1 MSVTKPIN
9 FMKTS
14 FSCRTLI
21 ALAVAAVA
29 AVNCQS
35 RAGETAVSTSAG
47 SSALPAG
54 VALGSPVGQV
64 FKLAQ
69 AGVDPS
75 MIQTYISNCPG
86 PFNLQADEIIALT
99 DAGVSSE
106 MVSAMFAH
114 DKTLPAPAALPAPAP
129 VVPVAATE
137 QAGLPP
143 PAPVAGADT
152 APVPTAVPADLSQNE
167 IDQTLT
173 PYGSWVQVEGY
184 GRCWRPSVVVYDAT
198 WQPYCDRGRW
208 IYTDYGWYWNSD
220 YAWGVTFHYGRWFN
234 SPQYGWCWW
243 PNTVWA
249 PAWVTWRSSNAYC
262 GWAPLPPFTA
272 YQAGIGFVYRGNQV
286 AVGFD
291 FGLAANCFTFVSIG
305 HFCEPHPRY
314 YCVPHTQVAQIYGQ
328 TAIINNYGHHDRTI
342 VNGGVSV
349 TVIGNA
355 AHHPIQPV
363 PIGSLV
369 NSGHRSWHGQDM
381 NSPGHHFGADAT
393 DGSGNRQFT
402 STDFHHDATPAS
414 PAHSQAPQAPDNLRS
429 QPQSGFTGRN
439 FNSPAQPSSGPA
451 MAANHNLAPIT
462 SPAHIQP
469 SNNDRFIA
477 SSGGQR
483 QNAQTYTP
491 PAVNQWTQ
499 TRSGFHQQPQT
510 QVASHPVITVPSPV
524 NIAPVQRSE
533 LRQNYAQAASRGIAP
548 AAPAQ
553 QILVQSGNGQ
563 MQGWFA
569 RDR

>member
-1 MSVTKPIN
+1 MSVTKPIS
-9 FMKTS
+9 FMKTY
-14 FSCRTLI
+14 FPCRTLI

-35 RAGETAVSTSAG
+35 QAGEPAVSTSAG
-47 SSALPAG
+47 DSALPAG

-75 MIQTYISNCPG
+75 VIQTYISNCPG
-86 PFNLQADEIIALT
+86 AFNLQADEIIALT

-106 MVSAMFAH
+106 MMSAMFAH
-114 DKTLPAPAALPAPAP
+114 DKTLPAPAALPVPAPASA
-129 VVPVAATE
+129 VPVTTTE

-173 PYGSWVQVEGY
+173 PYGSWVQVDGY

-208 IYTDYGWYWNSD
+208 VYTDYGWYWNSD

-234 SPQYGWCWW
+234 SPKYGWCWW

-272 YQAGIGFVYRGNQV
+272 YQPGIGFVYRGNHV
-286 AVGFD
+286 TVGFD
-291 FGLAANCFTFVSIG
+291 FGLAANCFTFVSVG

-342 VNGGVSV
+342 VNDGVSV
-349 TVIGNA
+349 TIIGNA
-355 AHHPIQPV
+355 AEHSSAVLFALKDRVDVTLEIA
-363 PIGSLV
+363 IGSSV
-369 NSGHRSWHGQDM
+369 
-381 NSPGHHFGADAT
+381 
-393 DGSGNRQFT
+393 
-402 STDFHHDATPAS
+402 
-414 PAHSQAPQAPDNLRS
+414 
-429 QPQSGFTGRN
+429 
-439 FNSPAQPSSGPA
+439 
-451 MAANHNLAPIT
+451 
-462 SPAHIQP
+462 
-469 SNNDRFIA
+469 
-477 SSGGQR
+477 
-483 QNAQTYTP
+483 
-491 PAVNQWTQ
+491 
-499 TRSGFHQQPQT
+499 
-510 QVASHPVITVPSPV
+510 QVALFV
-524 NIAPVQRSE
+524 
-533 LRQNYAQAASRGIAP
+533 AP
-548 AAPAQ
+548 ALVFISLIVGHPMDFIFSPFEVAAVGVSTLIVAIVIRDGRSNWLEGAQ
-553 QILVQSGNGQ
+553 LLGAYAIMAISFFFVRG
-563 MQGWFA
+563 F
-569 RDR
+569 